1 MPFHRD
7 KVAEVDAPTA
17 AAWVKSGDAVLVDV
31 REDDEVANAAVA
43 TAKLLP
49 MSHVGVDA
57 YPDFGAKK
65 VVVMC
70 HSGARSARVTAAL
83 AARGV
88 EAFNLK
94 GGIVAWIQAGLPVNR
109 GR

>member
-1 MPFHRD
+1 MFSRRD
-7 KVAEVDAPTA
+7 KIAEVDAPTA
-17 AAWVKSGDAVLVDV
+17 KSWIESGDAVLIDV
-31 REDDEVANAAVA
+31 REDEEIANASVA

-49 MSHVGVDA
+49 MSHVSVDD

-65 VVVMC
+65 VVVLC
-70 HSGARSARVTAAL
+70 HSGARSARVTAVL
-83 AARGV
+83 TARGV

>member
-1 MPFHRD
+1 MFFQRD

-17 AAWVKSGDAVLVDV
+17 QSWLKSGDAVLIDV
-31 REDDEVANAAVA
+31 REDDEVAHAAVA
-43 TAKLLP
+43 SAKLLP
-49 MSHVGVDA
+49 MSHVGVDE

-65 VVVMC
+65 VVVLC

-83 AARGV
+83 RSREV
-88 EAFNLK
+88 EAYNLK

>member
-1 MPFHRD
+1 MFSRG
-7 KVAEVDAPTA
+7 KRVAEVDAPTA
-17 AAWVKSGDAVLVDV
+17 QDWVKSGDAVIVDV
-31 REDDEVANAAVA
+31 REHEEVAHAAVA
-43 TAKLLP
+43 VAKLLP
-49 MSHVGVDA
+49 MSHVNVDE

-65 VVVMC
+65 VVVLC
-70 HSGARSARVTAAL
+70 HSGARSAHVAAAL
-83 AARGV
+83 TARGV